1 MHRHSTNPRPAPNNG
16 HLPRRP
22 ANPLLGRDYIL
33 LVMGQGLS
41 LFGSMMLRFAMSMW
55 VLDETGSA
63 TVFASV
69 LAAAIVPTILLSPF
83 GGVLA
88 DRVNRRTIMVALD
101 AGSGLLVLA
110 AASWFA
116 VQDGG
121 FSIIAVGALMV
132 SLSVLSAFETPTV
145 QAALPQL
152 LRGSGEAVVRR
163 GMAVINQ
170 VQQLSSLLPSFI
182 GGALYGLIGIGP
194 LLGVTIACFF
204 CTAALECF
212 IRLEPPQKNKPREP
226 IPPAMD
232 HAHSDRPT
240 PQSDGTETSPSGT
253 ARGWISDI
261 AAALR
266 FLTHERPNIL
276 RLMLLASVI
285 NLFAVGYSAV
295 GFPFMIRTVL
305 GFDAAVYGICDGIIG
320 IAAVIGAILAGLFA
334 AALTIDRMP
343 TAMAALGAVILPAG
357 VGFLLPLG
365 NMAKLIVLVSSCCLV
380 SLACSFTN
388 IIAIPA
394 IQIRTPETM
403 TGKVMSLLASFA
415 TCTQPLGQMLYG
427 WLYDTVAPEWILVG
441 TAAAILALSAIS
453 APLFAHF
460 DGRRDEHVTPC
471 V

>member
-1 MHRHSTNPRPAPNNG
+1 MHRHNTNPRPAPNSTHSSS
-16 HLPRRP
+16 HL

-101 AGSGLLVLA
+101 ASSGLLVLA

-132 SLSVLSAFETPTV
+132 SLSVPSAFETPTV

-204 CTAALECF
+204 CTAALEYF

-232 HAHSDRPT
+232 HARSDHST
-240 PQSDGTETSPSGT
+240 PHPDGTETTPSGT

-276 RLMLLASVI
+276 RLMLLASVL

-305 GFDAAVYGICDGIIG
+305 GFDATVYGICNGITG
-320 IAAVIGAILAGLFA
+320 IAAVIGAVLAGLFA
-334 AALTIDRMP
+334 AVLTIDRMP
-343 TAMAALGAVILPAG
+343 AAMTVLGAVILPAG

-365 NMAKLIVLVSSCCLV
+365 NTTKLMVLVLSCCLV
-380 SLACSFTN
+380 GFACSFTN

-441 TAAAILALSAIS
+441 TAAAILMLSAVS

>member
-1 MHRHSTNPRPAPNNG
+1 MHRHNTNPRPAPHSTHSSS
-16 HLPRRP
+16 HL

-88 DRVNRRTIMVALD
+88 DRVNRRTIMVTLD

-152 LRGSGEAVVRR
+152 LRGSGEAVIRR

-212 IRLEPPQKNKPREP
+212 IHLEPPQKNEPREP

-232 HAHSDRPT
+232 HARSDHST
-240 PQSDGTETSPSGT
+240 PHPDGTETTSSGT

-285 NLFAVGYSAV
+285 NLFTVGYSAV
-295 GFPFMIRTVL
+295 GFPFVIRTVL
-305 GFDAAVYGICDGIIG
+305 GFDTAVYGICDGIIG
-320 IAAVIGAILAGLFA
+320 IAAVIGAILAGLLA
-334 AALTIDRMP
+334 TALTIDRMP
-343 TAMAALGAVILPAG
+343 AAMAALGAVILPAG
-357 VGFLLPLG
+357 IGFLLPLG
-365 NMAKLIVLVSSCCLV
+365 NMTKLIVLVSSCCMV

-415 TCTQPLGQMLYG
+415 TCAQPLGQMLYG
-427 WLYDTVAPEWILVG
+427 WLYDAVAPEWILLG
-441 TAAAILALSAIS
+441 TAAAILALSAVS

-460 DGRRDEHVTPC
+460 DGPSHG
-471 V
+471 

>member
-22 ANPLLGRDYIL
+22 ANQLLGRDYIL

-88 DRVNRRTIMVALD
+88 DRINRRTIMVALD

-152 LRGSGEAVVRR
+152 LRGSGEAVIRR

-232 HAHSDRPT
+232 HAQPDRPT

-276 RLMLLASVI
+276 RLMLLASVL

-305 GFDAAVYGICDGIIG
+305 GFDATVYGICDGIIG

-334 AALTIDRMP
+334 TALTIDRMP

-365 NMAKLIVLVSSCCLV
+365 NMAKLMVLVLSCCLV

-403 TGKVMSLLASFA
+403 TGKVMSLLSSFA
-415 TCTQPLGQMLYG
+415 TCAQPLGQMLYG
-427 WLYDTVAPEWILVG
+427 WLYDAAAPEWILLG

>member
-240 PQSDGTETSPSGT
+240 PQSDGTETTPSGT

-365 NMAKLIVLVSSCCLV
+365 NTTKLMVLVLSCCLV
-380 SLACSFTN
+380 GFACSFTN

-403 TGKVMSLLASFA
+403 TGKVMSLLSSFA
-415 TCTQPLGQMLYG
+415 TCAQPLGQMLYG
-427 WLYDTVAPEWILVG
+427 WLYDAAAPEWILLG

>member
-22 ANPLLGRDYIL
+22 ANQLLGRDYIL

-69 LAAAIVPTILLSPF
+69 LAAAIVPTILISPF

-152 LRGSGEAVVRR
+152 LRGSGEAVIRR

-305 GFDAAVYGICDGIIG
+305 GFDATVYGICDGITG
-320 IAAVIGAILAGLFA
+320 VAAVIGAILAGLLA
-334 AALTIDRMP
+334 TALTIDRMP
-343 TAMAALGAVILPAG
+343 AAMAALGAVILPAG
-357 VGFLLPLG
+357 IGFLLPLG
-365 NMAKLIVLVSSCCLV
+365 NMTKLIVLVSSCCMV

-415 TCTQPLGQMLYG
+415 TCAQPLGQMLYG
-427 WLYDTVAPEWILVG
+427 WLYDAVAPEWILLG
-441 TAAAILALSAIS
+441 TAAAILALSAVS

-460 DGRRDEHVTPC
+460 DGPSHG
-471 V
+471 

>member
-1 MHRHSTNPRPAPNNG
+1 
-16 HLPRRP
+16 
-22 ANPLLGRDYIL
+22 
-33 LVMGQGLS
+33 MGQGLS

-69 LAAAIVPTILLSPF
+69 LAAAIVPTILISPF

-101 AGSGLLVLA
+101 ASSGLLVLA

-152 LRGSGEAVVRR
+152 LRGSGEAVIRR

-320 IAAVIGAILAGLFA
+320 IAAVIGAILAGLLA
-334 AALTIDRMP
+334 TALTIDRMP
-343 TAMAALGAVILPAG
+343 AAMAALGAVILPAG
-357 VGFLLPLG
+357 IGFLLPLG
-365 NMAKLIVLVSSCCLV
+365 NMTKLIVLISSCCMV

-403 TGKVMSLLASFA
+403 TGKVMSLLSSFA
-415 TCTQPLGQMLYG
+415 TCAQPLGQMLYG
-427 WLYDTVAPEWILVG
+427 WLYDAAAPEWILLG

-460 DGRRDEHVTPC
+460 DGRRD
-471 V
+471 

>member
-1 MHRHSTNPRPAPNNG
+1 MHRHSTNPRPTSNNG

-22 ANPLLGRDYIL
+22 TNPLLGRDYIL

-101 AGSGLLVLA
+101 ASSGLLVLA
-110 AASWFA
+110 ATSWFA

-152 LRGSGEAVVRR
+152 LRGSGEAVIRR

-170 VQQLSSLLPSFI
+170 MQQLSSLLPSFI

-232 HAHSDRPT
+232 HAHSDRAT
-240 PQSDGTETSPSGT
+240 PQSDCTEATPSDT

-276 RLMLLASVI
+276 RLMLLASVL

-305 GFDAAVYGICDGIIG
+305 GFDATVYGICDGITG

-334 AALTIDRMP
+334 TALTIDRMP
-343 TAMAALGAVILPAG
+343 AAMTALGTVILPAG

-365 NMAKLIVLVSSCCLV
+365 NTTKLMVLVLSCCLV
-380 SLACSFTN
+380 GFACSFTN

-441 TAAAILALSAIS
+441 TAAAILMLSAVS

>member
-41 LFGSMMLRFAMSMW
+41 LFGSMILRFAISMW

-69 LAAAIVPTILLSPF
+69 LAAAIVPTILISPF

-101 AGSGLLVLA
+101 ASSGLLVLA
-110 AASWFA
+110 ATSWFA

-152 LRGSGEAVVRR
+152 LRGSGEAVIRR

-365 NMAKLIVLVSSCCLV
+365 NTTKLMVLVLSCCLV

-415 TCTQPLGQMLYG
+415 TCAQPLGQMLYG

-441 TAAAILALSAIS
+441 TAAAILALSAVS

-460 DGRRDEHVTPC
+460 DGPSHG
-471 V
+471 

>member
-1 MHRHSTNPRPAPNNG
+1 MHRHNTNPRPAPNSTHSSS
-16 HLPRRP
+16 HL

-101 AGSGLLVLA
+101 ASSGLLVLA

-132 SLSVLSAFETPTV
+132 SLSVPSAFETPTV

-232 HAHSDRPT
+232 HARSDHST
-240 PQSDGTETSPSGT
+240 PHPDGTETTPSGT

-276 RLMLLASVI
+276 RLMLLASVL

-305 GFDAAVYGICDGIIG
+305 GFDATVYGICNGITG
-320 IAAVIGAILAGLFA
+320 IAAVIGAVLAGLFA
-334 AALTIDRMP
+334 AVLTIDRMP
-343 TAMAALGAVILPAG
+343 AAMTVLGAVILPAG

-365 NMAKLIVLVSSCCLV
+365 NTTKLMVLVLSCCLV
-380 SLACSFTN
+380 GFACSFTN

-441 TAAAILALSAIS
+441 TAAAILMLSAVS

>member
-415 TCTQPLGQMLYG
+415 TCAQPLGQMLYG
-427 WLYDTVAPEWILVG
+427 WLYDAVAPEWILLG
-441 TAAAILALSAIS
+441 TAAAILALSAVS

-460 DGRRDEHVTPC
+460 DGRRDEHVTSY

>member
-22 ANPLLGRDYIL
+22 ANPLRGRDYIL

-110 AASWFA
+110 DASWFA

-152 LRGSGEAVVRR
+152 LRGSGEAVIRR

-182 GGALYGLIGIGP
+182 GGTLYGLIGIGP

-212 IRLEPPQKNKPREP
+212 IRLEPPQKNEPREP

-232 HAHSDRPT
+232 HGRSDHST
-240 PQSDGTETSPSGT
+240 PHPDGTETTPSGT

-276 RLMLLASVI
+276 RLMLLASVL

-295 GFPFMIRTVL
+295 GFPFTIRTVL
-305 GFDAAVYGICDGIIG
+305 GFDATVYGICDGITG
-320 IAAVIGAILAGLFA
+320 VAAVIGAILAGLLA
-334 AALTIDRMP
+334 TALTIDRMP
-343 TAMAALGAVILPAG
+343 AAMAALGAVILPAG
-357 VGFLLPLG
+357 IGFLLPLG
-365 NMAKLIVLVSSCCLV
+365 NMTKLIVLVSSCCMV

-394 IQIRTPETM
+394 IQIRTSETM
-403 TGKVMSLLASFA
+403 TGKVMSLLSSFA
-415 TCTQPLGQMLYG
+415 TCAQPLGQMLYG
-427 WLYDTVAPEWILVG
+427 WLYDAAAPEWILLG

>member
-22 ANPLLGRDYIL
+22 ANQLLGRDYIL

-152 LRGSGEAVVRR
+152 LRGSGEAVIRR

-212 IRLEPPQKNKPREP
+212 IRLKPPQKNKPREP

-232 HAHSDRPT
+232 HARSDHST
-240 PQSDGTETSPSGT
+240 PHPDGTETTPSGT
-253 ARGWISDI
+253 ARDWISDI
-261 AAALR
+261 AVALR

-357 VGFLLPLG
+357 VGFLLPSG
-365 NMAKLIVLVSSCCLV
+365 NMAKLIALVSSCCLV

-415 TCTQPLGQMLYG
+415 TCAQPLGQMLYG
-427 WLYDTVAPEWILVG
+427 WLYDAVAPEWILLG
-441 TAAAILALSAIS
+441 TAAAILALSAVS

-460 DGRRDEHVTPC
+460 DGPSHG
-471 V
+471 

>member
-1 MHRHSTNPRPAPNNG
+1 MHRHNTNPRPAPHSTHSSS
-16 HLPRRP
+16 HL

-55 VLDETGSA
+55 VLDGTGSA

-152 LRGSGEAVVRR
+152 LRGSGEAVIRR

-212 IRLEPPQKNKPREP
+212 IHLEPPQKNEPREP
-226 IPPAMD
+226 IPPTMN
-232 HAHSDRPT
+232 HAQPDRT
-240 PQSDGTETSPSGT
+240 TAQSGSTETTPSDT
-253 ARGWISDI
+253 ARSWISDI

-285 NLFAVGYSAV
+285 NLFTVGYSAV

-305 GFDAAVYGICDGIIG
+305 GFDATVYGICDGITG
-320 IAAVIGAILAGLFA
+320 VAAVIGAILAGLLA
-334 AALTIDRMP
+334 TALTIDRMP
-343 TAMAALGAVILPAG
+343 AAMAALGAVILPAG
-357 VGFLLPLG
+357 IGFLLPLG
-365 NMAKLIVLVSSCCLV
+365 NMTKFIVLVSSCCLV
-380 SLACSFTN
+380 GLACSFTN

-415 TCTQPLGQMLYG
+415 TCAQPLGQMLYG
-427 WLYDTVAPEWILVG
+427 WLYDTAAPEWILVG
-441 TAAAILALSAIS
+441 TAAAILMLSAVS

>member
-1 MHRHSTNPRPAPNNG
+1 MHRHSTNPRPAPHSTHSSS
-16 HLPRRP
+16 HL

-152 LRGSGEAVVRR
+152 LRGSGEAVIRR

-212 IRLEPPQKNKPREP
+212 IHLEPPQKNEPREP

-232 HAHSDRPT
+232 HARSDHST
-240 PQSDGTETSPSGT
+240 PHPDGTETTPSGT
-253 ARGWISDI
+253 ARGWVSDI

-276 RLMLLASVI
+276 RLMLLASVL

-305 GFDAAVYGICDGIIG
+305 GFDTAVYGICDGIIG
-320 IAAVIGAILAGLFA
+320 VAAVIGAILAGLFA

-415 TCTQPLGQMLYG
+415 TCAQPLGQMLYG
-427 WLYDTVAPEWILVG
+427 WLYDAVAPEWILLG
-441 TAAAILALSAIS
+441 TAAAILALSAVS

>member
-88 DRVNRRTIMVALD
+88 DRVNRRTIMVTLD

-152 LRGSGEAVVRR
+152 LRGSGEAVIRR

-212 IRLEPPQKNKPREP
+212 IRLEPPQKNEPREP

-232 HAHSDRPT
+232 HARSDHST
-240 PQSDGTETSPSGT
+240 PHPDGTETTPSGT

-427 WLYDTVAPEWILVG
+427 WLYDTAAPEWILVG
-441 TAAAILALSAIS
+441 TAAAILMLSAVS

-460 DGRRDEHVTPC
+460 DGRRDEHARSYV
-471 V
+471 

>member
-101 AGSGLLVLA
+101 ASSGLLVLA

-152 LRGSGEAVVRR
+152 LRGSGEAVIRR

-320 IAAVIGAILAGLFA
+320 IAAVIGAILAGLLA
-334 AALTIDRMP
+334 TALTIDRMP
-343 TAMAALGAVILPAG
+343 AAMAALGAVILPAG
-357 VGFLLPLG
+357 IGFLLPLG
-365 NMAKLIVLVSSCCLV
+365 NMTKLIVLISSCCMV

-403 TGKVMSLLASFA
+403 TGKVMSLLSSFA
-415 TCTQPLGQMLYG
+415 TCAQPLGQMLYG
-427 WLYDTVAPEWILVG
+427 WLYDAAAPEWILLG

>member
-1 MHRHSTNPRPAPNNG
+1 
-16 HLPRRP
+16 
-22 ANPLLGRDYIL
+22 
-33 LVMGQGLS
+33 MGQGLS

-152 LRGSGEAVVRR
+152 LRGSGEAVIRR

>member
-22 ANPLLGRDYIL
+22 ANQLLGRDYIL

-212 IRLEPPQKNKPREP
+212 IRLEPPQKNKPRGP

-365 NMAKLIVLVSSCCLV
+365 NMTKLIVLVSSCCMV

>member
-69 LAAAIVPTILLSPF
+69 LAAAIVPTILISPF

-101 AGSGLLVLA
+101 ASSGLLVLA

-152 LRGSGEAVVRR
+152 LRGSGEAVIRR

-305 GFDAAVYGICDGIIG
+305 GFDAAVYGICDGITG

-334 AALTIDRMP
+334 TALTIDRMP
-343 TAMAALGAVILPAG
+343 AAMAALGAVILPAG
-357 VGFLLPLG
+357 IGFLLPLG
-365 NMAKLIVLVSSCCLV
+365 NMTKLIVLVSSCCMV

-403 TGKVMSLLASFA
+403 TGKVMSLLSSFA
-415 TCTQPLGQMLYG
+415 TCAQPLGQMLYG
-427 WLYDTVAPEWILVG
+427 WLYDAAAPEWILLG

>member
-22 ANPLLGRDYIL
+22 ANQLLGRDYIL

-152 LRGSGEAVVRR
+152 LRGSGEAVIRR

-232 HAHSDRPT
+232 HAHSDRTT
-240 PQSDGTETSPSGT
+240 PQSDCTEATPSDT

-365 NMAKLIVLVSSCCLV
+365 NMTKLIALVSSCCLV

-415 TCTQPLGQMLYG
+415 TCAQPLGQMLYG

-441 TAAAILALSAIS
+441 TAAAILMLSAVS

-460 DGRRDEHVTPC
+460 DGPSHG
-471 V
+471 

>member
-1 MHRHSTNPRPAPNNG
+1 MHRHSPNPRPAPNNG

-415 TCTQPLGQMLYG
+415 TCAQPLGQMLYG

-441 TAAAILALSAIS
+441 TAAAILMLSAVS

>member
-22 ANPLLGRDYIL
+22 TNPLLGRDYIL

-152 LRGSGEAVVRR
+152 LRGSGEAVIRR

-240 PQSDGTETSPSGT
+240 PQSDSTETSPSGT

-276 RLMLLASVI
+276 RLMLLASVL

-305 GFDAAVYGICDGIIG
+305 GFDATVYGICNGITG
-320 IAAVIGAILAGLFA
+320 IAAVIGAVLAGLFA

-343 TAMAALGAVILPAG
+343 AAMTVLGAVILPAG

-365 NMAKLIVLVSSCCLV
+365 NTTKLMVLVLSCCLV
-380 SLACSFTN
+380 GFACSFTN

-403 TGKVMSLLASFA
+403 TGKVMSLLSSFA
-415 TCTQPLGQMLYG
+415 TCAQPLGQMLYG
-427 WLYDTVAPEWILVG
+427 WLYDAAAPEWILLG

>member
-69 LAAAIVPTILLSPF
+69 LAAAIVPTILISPF

-101 AGSGLLVLA
+101 ASSGLLVLA

-152 LRGSGEAVVRR
+152 LRGSGEAVIRR

-320 IAAVIGAILAGLFA
+320 IAAVIGAILAGLLA
-334 AALTIDRMP
+334 TALTIDRMP
-343 TAMAALGAVILPAG
+343 AAMAALGAVILPAG
-357 VGFLLPLG
+357 IGFLLPLG
-365 NMAKLIVLVSSCCLV
+365 NMTKLIVLVSSCCMV

-403 TGKVMSLLASFA
+403 TGKVMSLLSSFA
-415 TCTQPLGQMLYG
+415 TCAQPLGQMLYG
-427 WLYDTVAPEWILVG
+427 WLYDAAAPEWILLG

>member
-69 LAAAIVPTILLSPF
+69 LAAAIVPTILISPF

-152 LRGSGEAVVRR
+152 LRGSGEAVIRR

-232 HAHSDRPT
+232 HARSDHST
-240 PQSDGTETSPSGT
+240 PHPDGTETTPSGT

-276 RLMLLASVI
+276 RLMLLASVL

-305 GFDAAVYGICDGIIG
+305 GFDATVYGICNGITG
-320 IAAVIGAILAGLFA
+320 IAAVIGAVLAGLFA
-334 AALTIDRMP
+334 AVLTIDRMP
-343 TAMAALGAVILPAG
+343 AAMTVLGAVILPAG

-365 NMAKLIVLVSSCCLV
+365 NTTKLIVLVLSCCLV
-380 SLACSFTN
+380 GFACSFTN

-441 TAAAILALSAIS
+441 TAAAILMLSAVS

>member
-152 LRGSGEAVVRR
+152 LRGSGEAVIRR

-334 AALTIDRMP
+334 TALTIDRMP
-343 TAMAALGAVILPAG
+343 AAMAALGAVILPAG
-357 VGFLLPLG
+357 IGFLLPLG
-365 NMAKLIVLVSSCCLV
+365 NMTKLIVLVSSCCMV

-427 WLYDTVAPEWILVG
+427 WLYDAAAPEWILLG

>member
-1 MHRHSTNPRPAPNNG
+1 MHRHNTNPRPAPHSTHSSS
-16 HLPRRP
+16 HL

-88 DRVNRRTIMVALD
+88 DRVNRRTIMVTLD

-152 LRGSGEAVVRR
+152 LRGSGEAVIRR

-212 IRLEPPQKNKPREP
+212 IHLEPPQKNEPREP

-232 HAHSDRPT
+232 HARSDHST
-240 PQSDGTETSPSGT
+240 PHPDGTETTSSGT

-285 NLFAVGYSAV
+285 NLFTVGYSAV
-295 GFPFMIRTVL
+295 GFPFVIRTVL
-305 GFDAAVYGICDGIIG
+305 GFDTAVYGICDGIIG

-388 IIAIPA
+388 LLAIPA

-415 TCTQPLGQMLYG
+415 TCAQPLGQMLYG
-427 WLYDTVAPEWILVG
+427 WLYDAVAPEWILVG
-441 TAAAILALSAIS
+441 TAAAILALSAVS

>member
-22 ANPLLGRDYIL
+22 ASQLLGRDYIL
-33 LVMGQGLS
+33 LVMGQGPS

-69 LAAAIVPTILLSPF
+69 LAAAIVPTILISPF

-101 AGSGLLVLA
+101 ASSGLLVLA

-152 LRGSGEAVVRR
+152 LRGSGEAVIRR

-170 VQQLSSLLPSFI
+170 AQQLSSLLPSFI

-232 HAHSDRPT
+232 HARSDHST
-240 PQSDGTETSPSGT
+240 PHPDGTETTPSDT

-276 RLMLLASVI
+276 RLMLLASVL
-285 NLFAVGYSAV
+285 NLFTVGYSAV

-305 GFDAAVYGICDGIIG
+305 GFDATVYGICDGITG
-320 IAAVIGAILAGLFA
+320 VAAVIGAILAGLLA
-334 AALTIDRMP
+334 TALTIDRMP
-343 TAMAALGAVILPAG
+343 AAMTVLGAVILPAG

-365 NMAKLIVLVSSCCLV
+365 NTTKLMVLVLSCCLV
-380 SLACSFTN
+380 GFACSFTN

-403 TGKVMSLLASFA
+403 TGKVMSLLSSFA
-415 TCTQPLGQMLYG
+415 TCAQPLGQMLYG
-427 WLYDTVAPEWILVG
+427 WLYDAAAPEWILVG
-441 TAAAILALSAIS
+441 TAAAILMLSAVS

-460 DGRRDEHVTPC
+460 DGPSHG
-471 V
+471 

>member
-41 LFGSMMLRFAMSMW
+41 LFGSTMLRFAMSMW

-69 LAAAIVPTILLSPF
+69 LAAAIIPTILLSPF

-88 DRVNRRTIMVALD
+88 DRINRRTIMVVLD

-116 VQDGG
+116 LQDGG
-121 FSIIAVGALMV
+121 FSITAIGALMV

-152 LRGSGEAVVRR
+152 LRGSGEAVIRR
-163 GMAVINQ
+163 GMAIINQ

-182 GGALYGLIGIGP
+182 GGALYGLVGIGP
-194 LLGVTIACFF
+194 LMAVTIACFF

-365 NMAKLIVLVSSCCLV
+365 NMTKLIVLVSSCCMV

-403 TGKVMSLLASFA
+403 TGKVMSLLSSFA
-415 TCTQPLGQMLYG
+415 TCAQPLGQMLYG

-441 TAAAILALSAIS
+441 TAAAILMLSAVS

>member
-1 MHRHSTNPRPAPNNG
+1 M
-16 HLPRRP
+16 
-22 ANPLLGRDYIL
+22 
-33 LVMGQGLS
+33 
-41 LFGSMMLRFAMSMW
+41 
-55 VLDETGSA
+55 
-63 TVFASV
+63 

-152 LRGSGEAVVRR
+152 LRGSGEAVIRR

-182 GGALYGLIGIGP
+182 GGTLYGLIGIGP

-232 HAHSDRPT
+232 HARSDHST
-240 PQSDGTETSPSGT
+240 PHPDGTETTPSGT

-334 AALTIDRMP
+334 TALTIDRMP

-365 NMAKLIVLVSSCCLV
+365 NMAKLIALVSSCCLV

-441 TAAAILALSAIS
+441 TAAAILMLSAVS

-460 DGRRDEHVTPC
+460 DGPSHG
-471 V
+471 

>member
-152 LRGSGEAVVRR
+152 LRGSGEAVIRR

-232 HAHSDRPT
+232 HARSDHST
-240 PQSDGTETSPSGT
+240 PHPDGTETTPSGT

-261 AAALR
+261 AAALQ

-334 AALTIDRMP
+334 TALTIDRMP

-365 NMAKLIVLVSSCCLV
+365 NMAELIALVSSCCLV

-415 TCTQPLGQMLYG
+415 TCAQPLGQMLYG

-441 TAAAILALSAIS
+441 TAAAILMLSAVS

-460 DGRRDEHVTPC
+460 DGPSHG
-471 V
+471 

>member
-22 ANPLLGRDYIL
+22 ANQLLGRDYIL

-69 LAAAIVPTILLSPF
+69 LAAAIVPTILISPF

-101 AGSGLLVLA
+101 ASSGLLVLA
-110 AASWFA
+110 ATSWFA

-232 HAHSDRPT
+232 HAQPDRT
-240 PQSDGTETSPSGT
+240 TAQSDCTEATPSDT

-285 NLFAVGYSAV
+285 NLFTVGYSAV

-305 GFDAAVYGICDGIIG
+305 GFDATVYGICDGIIG
-320 IAAVIGAILAGLFA
+320 IAAVIGAVLAGLFA
-334 AALTIDRMP
+334 AVLTIDRMP
-343 TAMAALGAVILPAG
+343 AAMTVLGAVILPAG

-365 NMAKLIVLVSSCCLV
+365 NTTKLMVLVLSCCLV
-380 SLACSFTN
+380 GFTCSFTN

-394 IQIRTPETM
+394 IQIRTPETV

-415 TCTQPLGQMLYG
+415 TCAQPLGQMLYG
-427 WLYDTVAPEWILVG
+427 WLYDAVAPEWILLG
-441 TAAAILALSAIS
+441 TAAAILALSAVS

-460 DGRRDEHVTPC
+460 DGPSHG
-471 V
+471 

>member
-152 LRGSGEAVVRR
+152 LRGSGEAVIRR

-415 TCTQPLGQMLYG
+415 TCAQPLGQMLYG
-427 WLYDTVAPEWILVG
+427 WLYDAVAPEWILLG
-441 TAAAILALSAIS
+441 TAAAILALSAVS

>member
-152 LRGSGEAVVRR
+152 LRGSGEAVIRR

-232 HAHSDRPT
+232 HARSDHFT
-240 PQSDGTETSPSGT
+240 PHPDGTETTPSGT

-365 NMAKLIVLVSSCCLV
+365 NMTKLIALVSSCCLV

-415 TCTQPLGQMLYG
+415 TCAQPLGQMLYG
-427 WLYDTVAPEWILVG
+427 WLYDAVAPEWILLG
-441 TAAAILALSAIS
+441 TAAAILALSAVS

-460 DGRRDEHVTPC
+460 DGPSHG
-471 V
+471 

>member
-16 HLPRRP
+16 HLPSRP
-22 ANPLLGRDYIL
+22 ANQLLGRDYIL

-41 LFGSMMLRFAMSMW
+41 LFGSMMLRFVMSMW

-69 LAAAIVPTILLSPF
+69 LAAAIVPTILISPF

-101 AGSGLLVLA
+101 ASSGLLVLA
-110 AASWFA
+110 ATSWFA

-232 HAHSDRPT
+232 HAQPDRT
-240 PQSDGTETSPSGT
+240 TAQSDSTETTPSDT

-276 RLMLLASVI
+276 RLMLLASVT
-285 NLFAVGYSAV
+285 NLFTVGYSAV

-305 GFDAAVYGICDGIIG
+305 GFDATVYGICDGITG
-320 IAAVIGAILAGLFA
+320 VAAVIGAILAGLLA
-334 AALTIDRMP
+334 TALTIDRMP
-343 TAMAALGAVILPAG
+343 AAMAALGAVILPAG
-357 VGFLLPLG
+357 IGFLLPLG
-365 NMAKLIVLVSSCCLV
+365 NMTKLIVLVLSCCLV
-380 SLACSFTN
+380 GFACSFTN

-441 TAAAILALSAIS
+441 TAAAILMLSAVS

>member
-1 MHRHSTNPRPAPNNG
+1 MHRHNTNPRPAPHSTHSSS
-16 HLPRRP
+16 HL

-88 DRVNRRTIMVALD
+88 DRVNRRTIMVTLD

-152 LRGSGEAVVRR
+152 LRGSGEAVIRR

-194 LLGVTIACFF
+194 LLGVTIACFS

-212 IRLEPPQKNKPREP
+212 IHLEPPQKNEPREP

-232 HAHSDRPT
+232 HAHSDRTT
-240 PQSDGTETSPSGT
+240 PQSDCTEATPSDT

-276 RLMLLASVI
+276 RLMLLASVL

-305 GFDAAVYGICDGIIG
+305 GFDATVYGICNGITG
-320 IAAVIGAILAGLFA
+320 VAAVIGAILAGLLA
-334 AALTIDRMP
+334 TALTIDRMP

-357 VGFLLPLG
+357 IGFLLPLG
-365 NMAKLIVLVSSCCLV
+365 NTTKLMVLVLSCCLV

-415 TCTQPLGQMLYG
+415 TCAQPLGQMLYG
-427 WLYDTVAPEWILVG
+427 WLYDAVAPEWILLG
-441 TAAAILALSAIS
+441 TAAAILALSAVS

>member
-152 LRGSGEAVVRR
+152 LRGSGEAVIRR
-163 GMAVINQ
+163 GIAVINQ

-240 PQSDGTETSPSGT
+240 PQSDGTETTPSGT

-365 NMAKLIVLVSSCCLV
+365 NTTKLMVLVLSCCLV
-380 SLACSFTN
+380 GFACSFTN

-403 TGKVMSLLASFA
+403 TGKVMSLLSSFA
-415 TCTQPLGQMLYG
+415 TCAQPLGQMLYG
-427 WLYDTVAPEWILVG
+427 WLYDAAAPEWILLG